1 MGGGGFKAG
10 LPACR
15 KMARL
20 VLKQTLADLNLP
32 LMKLNRHESIQV
44 KFLNGTAKTEA
55 AMNEDQK
62 TKEFL

>member
-20 VLKQTLADLNLP
+20 VLKQVLADLNLP
-32 LMKLNRHESIQV
+32 LMTLNRLGSIQL
-44 KFLNGTAKTEA
+44 KFLNGAAETEA
-55 AMNEDQK
+55 AINEGQNN
-62 TKEFL
+62 KEFS